1 MALPRRQSP
10 RLGMKDSSHAITKPK
25 PEIRIIHVF
34 EPEIMKTDAANFRE
48 LVQRLTGKPVAA
60 VGGKKKKKDKKLI
73 DSKHDREKRTSK
85 EEVKQEELE
94 EEERMIE
101 NTCCTQEEMDDF
113 LQVLS
118 GFPLSSPSSSR
129 MDVLGN

>member
-1 MALPRRQSP
+1 MALPPRQSP

-60 VGGKKKKKDKKLI
+60 VGGKKKKDKKLI
-73 DSKHDREKRTSK
+73 DSKHDREKLTCK
-85 EEVKQEELE
+85 EEVKQEDLE

-129 MDVLGN
+129 MDVFGN

>member
-1 MALPRRQSP
+1 MALPPRQSP

-60 VGGKKKKKDKKLI
+60 VGGKKKKDKKLI
-73 DSKHDREKRTSK
+73 DSKHDREKLTCK
-85 EEVKQEELE
+85 EEVKQEDLE

-129 MDVLGN
+129 MDVLEN

>member
-1 MALPRRQSP
+1 MALPPRQSP

-60 VGGKKKKKDKKLI
+60 VGGKKKKDKKLI
-73 DSKHDREKRTSK
+73 DSKHDREKLTCK
-85 EEVKQEELE
+85 EEVKQEDLE

>member
-1 MALPRRQSP
+1 MALPPRQSP

-60 VGGKKKKKDKKLI
+60 VGGKKKGKKLI
-73 DSKHDREKRTSK
+73 DSKHDREKLTCK
-85 EEVKQEELE
+85 EEVKQEALE

>member
-1 MALPRRQSP
+1 MALPPRQSP

-60 VGGKKKKKDKKLI
+60 VGGKKKKDKKLI
-73 DSKHDREKRTSK
+73 DSKHDREKLTCK
-85 EEVKQEELE
+85 EEVKQEDLE
-94 EEERMIE
+94 EEERMME